1 MSFRLLS
8 TRLFKHGRILIQHY
22 CKRDIQT
29 KIFEQHKT
37 NNVQGN
43 LRKAEGLAQQHLRS
57 QGIFRFGQNARRLF
71 VDNILNRVTNP
82 YSAELRSQATKKFLY
97 GDSTPFFAL
106 VGVSLASGA
115 GLLTKDDEL
124 EGVCYEIREA
134 VSRFQQN
141 WAEKD
146 LNENF
151 ATDLSLNNLDIG
163 PPIAKGCSAV
173 VYAAKFK
180 EDKIDEKQVVD
191 VPVVQQTI
199 AEHSGETLLSPV
211 QNISRF
217 IHNFGGSVDNVFD
230 HNFDRLRSH
239 SFSQMS
245 RREIASPSGST
256 TTRHS
261 NTEVSNQPQEVRF
274 ASRVSRYSITSWNS
288 NDNIV
293 SDQEDDLEYETSI
306 LEFPLALKIMFN
318 YDIESNAMSIL
329 KAMHKETVPTR
340 RRNIEEASEWEKSLL
355 NETIFLPP
363 HPNIVAIYGVFCDRI
378 PKLRHASKLYPMA
391 LPPRL
396 NPQGYGRNMSL
407 FLLMKRYDL
416 SLREFLNELDMNMR
430 DRVLIFTQLLE
441 AITHLNRHGV
451 AHRDLKSDNILIEF
465 NEESAPILVLS
476 DFGCCIADKNHCLRI
491 PYPSSEIDKGGNTA
505 LMAPEIISKIPGAFS
520 ILDYSKS
527 DLWACGTIAYEIFGQ
542 QNPFYCSGNS
552 SPIALKNVNYSAK
565 ELPKMNTEVPFIV
578 RKLIANI
585 LQPSPRKRVCTDI
598 AANIMQLYLWAPSRW
613 LKVGSN
619 PSSNEILQ
627 WLLSLTTKTLC
638 EGRSNTETSFNKS
651 GRRTYTEYLLISSF
665 LARVRL
671 NRIRAALDWI
681 QSVIQD
687 DFAFDM

>member
-29 KIFEQHKT
+29 KIFEQHKI

-43 LRKAEGLAQQHLRS
+43 LRKAEGLVQQHLKS

-134 VSRFQQN
+134 VTRFQQN

-151 ATDLSLNNLDIG
+151 ASDLSLNSLDIG

-180 EDKIDEKQVVD
+180 EEKIDDNPVEVPGAKQTFYE
-191 VPVVQQTI
+191 QT
-199 AEHSGETLLSPV
+199 GETLLSPV

-217 IHNFGGSVDNVFD
+217 IHNFGGSVDNVFE
-230 HNFDRLRSH
+230 HNFDRSH
-239 SFSQMS
+239 TLSQIS
-245 RREIASPSGST
+245 GQGLASPDGSVQMKT
-256 TTRHS
+256 PNSELSDQSQR
-261 NTEVSNQPQEVRF
+261 VRF

-288 NDNIV
+288 NDNIT
-293 SDQEDDLEYETSI
+293 SDHESELEYETSI
-306 LEFPLALKIMFN
+306 LEFPLALKVMFN

-355 NETIFLPP
+355 RETIFLPP

-378 PKLRHASKLYPMA
+378 PKLKHASKLYPMA

-416 SLREFLNELDMNMR
+416 SLREFLHQLDMNMR
-430 DRVLIFTQLLE
+430 DRVVIFTQLLE

-451 AHRDLKSDNILIEF
+451 AHRDLKSDNILVEF
-465 NEESAPILVLS
+465 NEDSAPTLVLS

-491 PYPSSEIDKGGNTA
+491 PYSSSEIDKGGNTA
-505 LMAPEIISKIPGAFS
+505 LMAPEIISKVPGAFS

-542 QNPFYCSGNS
+542 QNPFYCSSNAS
-552 SPIALKNVNYSAK
+552 SVALKNLNYSVE
-565 ELPKMNTEVPFIV
+565 ELPQMNDEVPFIV
-578 RKLIANI
+578 RKLIADI
-585 LQPSPRKRVCTDI
+585 LQPNHRKRVSTDI

-638 EGRSNTETSFNKS
+638 EGRSNIETNFNKS

-665 LARVRL
+665 LSRVRL
-671 NRIRAALDWI
+671 SRIRVALNWI
-681 QSVIQD
+681 QTVIQD
-687 DFAFDM
+687 KFAFDL